1 MKRMS
6 LSKYEIGFQNVIKKS
21 KVMFKNNQYIAT
33 FPEELICLLYQDV
46 EGDWI
51 TIRDDIELYDSI
63 IEMRQT
69 QKKESITLKLGHIG
83 SKKNSSCGSFKV
95 IISSLHTL

>member
-1 MKRMS
+1 MS

-21 KVMFKNNQYIAT
+21 KVMFRNNQYIAT
-33 FPEELICLLYQDV
+33 YPEELICLLYQDV

-83 SKKNSSCGSFKV
+83 SKKNSSYGSFKV
-95 IISSLHTL
+95 RISSLHTF